1 MSSRESPLN
10 QTRKEPREKGDNN
23 KQFIL
28 FLVAPGTNLHSSL
41 FWPKKKQQ
49 QQSAF
54 CQGQNNG
61 V

>member
-10 QTRKEPREKGDNN
+10 QTCKEPREKGDNN
-23 KQFIL
+23 KQFTL
-28 FLVAPGTNLHSSL
+28 SCCAGDKFAFVSL
-41 FWPKKKQQ
+41 LAEKKQQ